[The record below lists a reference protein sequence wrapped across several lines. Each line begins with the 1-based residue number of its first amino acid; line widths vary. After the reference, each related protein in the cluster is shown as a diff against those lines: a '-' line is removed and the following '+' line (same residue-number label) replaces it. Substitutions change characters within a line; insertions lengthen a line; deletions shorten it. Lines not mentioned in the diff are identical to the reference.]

1 MKKTLCLI
9 VKRISD
15 LGERKA
21 IQLICRILSKG
32 TEAIGIGDDCAAF
45 EFENRYLL
53 VSTDMIS
60 EEKHIS
66 KKMTPWQIG
75 WFVVAVNLSDIAAKG
90 GKPLGMVLSLGLP
103 KKTHE
108 IYLKEIIKGA
118 DLCATLYETSIVGG
132 DTKENQNLTI
142 CGTVFGTVKK
152 DEFMSRKGAKPGDV
166 VAVTGTLG
174 KAGVGYYALKHNIE
188 NKKIIKGLFEPI
200 PRIKEGMILSSL
212 KVIDSCMDISD
223 GLSSSLYQL
232 QKLNK
237 VGFEIEKEKI
247 PLDHD
252 LIKLE
257 RQENLDIYKY
267 GLHFG
272 GDYELLL
279 TVSSDKFEKVKRS
292 IEKIGN
298 SCTSIGQVI
307 KNKKVYLIEENYKKI
322 LPNRGFEHFKSSK
335 FF

>member
-1 MKKTLCLI
+1 M
-9 VKRISD
+9 KRISD

-21 IQLICRILSKG
+21 IQLIYRILSKG

-45 EFENRYLL
+45 EFKDRYLL

-60 EEKHIS
+60 EETHIS

-75 WFVVAVNLSDIAAKG
+75 WFVVAINLSDIAAKG

-103 KKTHE
+103 KKTRE
-108 IYLKEIIKGA
+108 IYLKEMIKGA
-118 DLCATLYETSIVGG
+118 DFCATLYETSIVGG
-132 DTKENQNLTI
+132 DTKENQNITI

-152 DEFMSRKGAKPGDV
+152 DEFMSRKGAKQGDV
-166 VAVTGTLG
+166 VAVTGKLG
-174 KAGVGYYALKHNIE
+174 KAGVGYYALQHNIE
-188 NKKIIKGLFEPI
+188 NKKILKGLFEPI
-200 PRIKEGMILSSL
+200 PRIKEGMILSRL
-212 KVIDSCMDISD
+212 KVINSCMDISD

-232 QKLNK
+232 QKLNN
-237 VGFEIEKEKI
+237 VGFEIEKEKL
-247 PLDHD
+247 PLTQE
-252 LIKLE
+252 LIKLGS
-257 RQENLDIYKY
+257 QENLNIYKY

-292 IEKIGN
+292 LEKTGN
-298 SCTSIGQVI
+298 SLTSIGRVI
-307 KNKKVYLIEENYKKI
+307 KNRKVYLIEENSRKI
-322 LPNRGFEHFKSSK
+322 LPDGGFEHFKGSN